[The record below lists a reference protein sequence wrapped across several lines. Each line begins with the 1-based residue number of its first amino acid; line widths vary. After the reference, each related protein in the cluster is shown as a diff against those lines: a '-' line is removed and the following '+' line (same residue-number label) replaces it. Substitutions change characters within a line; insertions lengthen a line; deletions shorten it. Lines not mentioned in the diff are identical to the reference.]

1 MGMMKEF
8 KEFAMR
14 GNVVDMAVGIIIGG
28 AFGKIVTSMVNDVLM
43 PPIGKAMGNVN
54 FTDLFISLDSTK
66 TAGITSLAKAKE
78 AGAAVIAYGSFI
90 NTVLDFVIVAF
101 CIFMVIKAMNALKK
115 KEAPARC
122 ARAHHQGL
130 PVLPINNPAQGKPL
144 PQLHLG
150 SQITQNSTPE
160 KPTQH

>member
-1 MGMMKEF
+1 MGMIKEF

-28 AFGKIVTSMVNDVLM
+28 AFGKIVSSMVNDVIM

-54 FTDLFISLDSTK
+54 FSDLFISLDSVK

-90 NTVLDFVIVAF
+90 NTVIDFTIVAF
-101 CIFMVIKAMNALKK
+101 CIFMMIKAMSAMKK
-115 KEAPARC
+115 KPAPAAPAAPPEPTKEEKLLGEIRDILK
-122 ARAHHQGL
+122 ARA
-130 PVLPINNPAQGKPL
+130 
-144 PQLHLG
+144 
-150 SQITQNSTPE
+150 
-160 KPTQH
+160 